1 VSNRAGSNREELW
14 LERVLRSP
22 RAALRIFCFPYA
34 GGDARAFRDWQQHL
48 PEVEVCPVHLPGR
61 GRRFNEPLFTRL
73 RLLVDALAKDISW
86 EEHSP
91 FALYGHSMGALICFE
106 LAREL
111 HRKYGVHPVHIFVSG
126 RRAPHLISVK
136 RRTHDLPREE
146 FIAELKNL
154 NGTPQEV
161 LAHAEMMDV
170 FLPVLRADFELIET
184 YEYRFDERLSCP
196 ITAYGGLLDQ
206 DVPVESLRQWGEH
219 TWTACRVRMFP
230 GGHFFI
236 HTAQTHFVDVLRRDL
251 LGTLNPLRQQSESDT
266 YTRPT
271 AIPT

>member
-1 VSNRAGSNREELW
+1 MSNRAVSNREELW
-14 LERVLRSP
+14 LERVLKSS
-22 RAALRIFCFPYA
+22 RAALRLFCFPYA
-34 GGDARAFRDWQQHL
+34 GGDARAFREWQQHL
-48 PEVEVCPVHLPGR
+48 PEAEVCPVHLPGR

-73 RLLVDALAKDISW
+73 PLLVDTLAKEISW

-111 HRKYGVHPVHIFVSG
+111 HRRYGVHPVHMFVSG
-126 RRAPHLISVK
+126 RRAPHLNSVK
-136 RRTHDLPREE
+136 RHTHDLPREE
-146 FIAELKNL
+146 FIAELKHL

-184 YEYRFDERLSCP
+184 YEYGFDERLSCP
-196 ITAYGGLLDQ
+196 ITAYGGLHDQ
-206 DVPVESLRQWGEH
+206 DVPVESLREWGVHSLTE
-219 TWTACRVRMFP
+219 CRVRMFP

-236 HTAQTHFVDVLRRDL
+236 HTAQSHFVDVLRRDL
-251 LGTLNPLRQQSESDT
+251 LGSPLRQQSENDT

-271 AIPT
+271 AIST